1 MAKRL
6 HKIGLVALLILGS
19 AILLF
24 SCKSKPMV
32 AIESLDAIKTEESE
46 NLTII
51 MSENGRKSYLFRTPL
66 LEGYTLGR
74 DPYREFRKGISITTY
89 QDDSLTTVNAVLV
102 ANYAIYY
109 ENRKL
114 WEAKGDVVITKHDG
128 TRLYTQQL
136 FWNSITKR
144 IYSNVDTRLVTETDE
159 VIGEGF
165 ESDEEMTEPRFRRW
179 KGKMQVDTEQLRN
192 NSDEDD
198 AKSESKSESKSSEKN
213 SESHKSISTPA
224 RDNTPKKAPG
234 IESNAKVPKS
244 PNRLNDPNNTMAP
257 NRVATPKKANN
268 RPGASQQINGAP
280 QGVSTPPQQ
289 SLRREREARG
299 NSMGEP
305 PMRSRRPQNPAM
317 EPGKAQMQSARN
329 SGAMK
334 ADAMKSDAMKTSAVE
349 SDAVKPDTK

>member
-1 MAKRL
+1 M
-6 HKIGLVALLILGS
+6 ALLVLGS
-19 AILLF
+19 AIVLF
-24 SCKSKPMV
+24 SCKSKPNGV
-32 AIESLDAIKTEESE
+32 TESLDAIKTEESE

-51 MSENGRKSYLFRTPL
+51 MSENGRKSYLFKTPL

-144 IYSNVDTRLVTETDE
+144 IYSNVDTRLVTDTDE

-165 ESDEEMTEPRFRRW
+165 ESDEDMTEPRFRRW

-192 NSDEDD
+192 GSDEDED
-198 AKSESKSESKSSEKN
+198 KSGGKSGGKSNKQEATNHKKSVNQRAASDNVGGSERVEEKSAAPQIRPKTAPKYNNEAKERQERDREERRRRFEEQRLKANGPRNSS
-213 SESHKSISTPA
+213 
-224 RDNTPKKAPG
+224 
-234 IESNAKVPKS
+234 S
-244 PNRLNDPNNTMAP
+244 PNMKMKQGELQPKRVEEIQHNDN
-257 NRVATPKKANN
+257 
-268 RPGASQQINGAP
+268 
-280 QGVSTPPQQ
+280 
-289 SLRREREARG
+289 E
-299 NSMGEP
+299 
-305 PMRSRRPQNPAM
+305 
-317 EPGKAQMQSARN
+317 
-329 SGAMK
+329 
-334 ADAMKSDAMKTSAVE
+334 
-349 SDAVKPDTK
+349 

>member
-6 HKIGLVALLILGS
+6 HKIGLVALLTLGS

-32 AIESLDAIKTEESE
+32 VAESLDAIKTEESE

-51 MSENGRKSYLFRTPL
+51 MSENGRKSNLFRTPL

-144 IYSNVDTRLVTETDE
+144 IYSNVDTRLVTDTDE

-192 NSDEDD
+192 NSDDD
-198 AKSESKSESKSSEKN
+198 SDDTKGESKSDEKKN
-213 SESHKSISTPA
+213 EGHKSVSAPE
-224 RDNTPKKAPG
+224 RNNTPKKALG
-234 IESNAKVPKS
+234 VEDDAEISKS
-244 PNRLNDPNNTMAP
+244 PNRLPTPNRPTAP
-257 NRVATPKKANN
+257 NRAAAPNKMRNTQ
-268 RPGASQQINGAP
+268 GTSQQINGAP
-280 QGVSTPPQQ
+280 MKSATPQQQ
-289 SLRREREARG
+289 SLRRERGAKG
-299 NSMGEP
+299 GSMGEP
-305 PMRSRRPQNPAM
+305 PVRSKKPQNPAM
-317 EPGKAQMQSARN
+317 GTGMADIQSARN
-329 SGAMK
+329 RGAMKAEAMK
-334 ADAMKSDAMKTSAVE
+334 ADAVKADAMKNDVVE
-349 SDAVKPDTK
+349 ADTK

>member
-1 MAKRL
+1 MV
-6 HKIGLVALLILGS
+6 LVALLILGS

-24 SCKSKPMV
+24 SCKSKSAV
-32 AIESLDAIKTEESE
+32 AEESLDAIKTEESE

-51 MSENGRKSYLFRTPL
+51 MSENGRKSYLFKTPL

-144 IYSNVDTRLVTETDE
+144 IYSNVDTKLVTETDE
-159 VIGEGF
+159 VVGEGF
-165 ESDEEMTEPRFRRW
+165 ESDEDMEEPRFRRW

-192 NSDEDD
+192 D
-198 AKSESKSESKSSEKN
+198 AKSGGTDSLSNEEKSVPESAASESGNGSSQVQSRTPVKSEVAQPSPLSRLPQRADGERPKVEIQQQQTPQSQSGTKPQIRRPMRHQMENRGVDSN
-213 SESHKSISTPA
+213 SEEQQADDLEVK
-224 RDNTPKKAPG
+224 
-234 IESNAKVPKS
+234 EAKP
-244 PNRLNDPNNTMAP
+244 M
-257 NRVATPKKANN
+257 
-268 RPGASQQINGAP
+268 RP
-280 QGVSTPPQQ
+280 
-289 SLRREREARG
+289 RRE
-299 NSMGEP
+299 MLKGE
-305 PMRSRRPQNPAM
+305 
-317 EPGKAQMQSARN
+317 
-329 SGAMK
+329 
-334 ADAMKSDAMKTSAVE
+334 
-349 SDAVKPDTK
+349 